1 MERDTEA
8 FMELLTGVQ
17 GKVYA
22 YLMSL
27 CHDQALA
34 KDLLQET
41 NLTLWRKAENYEE
54 GTHFGAWACKTAYY
68 HLLNHRRRS
77 RREEL
82 VFEEEVFDYLAERQE
97 QRLLDGE
104 PRLEFLLACL
114 EKLPEKQRR
123 WIEERYQPGAS
134 VRKMAETE
142 GMKEGAMS
150 QTLYRI
156 RHALQRCVQSHLE
169 SGGAL

>member
-8 FMELLTGVQ
+8 FIELLTGVQ

-27 CHDQALA
+27 CHNHALA

-41 NLTLWRKAENYEE
+41 NMTLWRKAADYEE
-54 GTHFGAWACKTAYY
+54 GSHFGAWACKAAYY
-68 HLLNHRRRS
+68 HLLNHRRKAS
-77 RREEL
+77 RENL

-97 QRLLDGE
+97 QRLPESDE
-104 PRLEFLLACL
+104 RLAALRGCLL
-114 EKLPEKQRR
+114 KLPEKQRE
-123 WIEERYQPGAS
+123 WIEQRYRPGAS
-134 VRKMAETE
+134 VQQMAERE

-156 RHALQRCVQSHLE
+156 RHALQKCVQSQVK